1 MSDKHWA
8 DRFAAIM
15 PCGSS
20 TTSKAPTLLPDE
32 PEVIVRGD
40 GCRVWDDRGREFID
54 FRNGLGPVTLGY
66 RYPAVDEAIRRQLL
80 AGITF
85 GHPHPLECQA
95 AELLCELVPHAD
107 QARFLKTGGEALAA
121 TIRIAR
127 AATGRD
133 HIVHIGYNGWL
144 NALAPGAPPLPG
156 AEPRTL
162 PGVPAPLA
170 ALHHHAAWNDPGSV
184 QAVIDRHPGDVAAVV
199 VAADYPGMAA
209 GHEFYPQLRQ
219 LTTAAGALLIY
230 DDIVTGF
237 RIATG
242 GVQEYFGV
250 APDLAVFSKGIA
262 NGMPLS
268 AYTGRQEIMAAC
280 GPGGTSI
287 SSTFG
292 GETLS
297 LAAAIACLNTYR
309 EHDVP
314 ARLWERG
321 RRMWGGLDQIFATAG
336 LPLRTRGFA
345 PCPALTVVDGAD
357 PSVWLPAFLR
367 AAYRNGV
374 SLYTVSY
381 VNYSHSERDID
392 EALHRL
398 GKACAELADVAD
410 QLTARASSAR

>member
-1 MSDKHWA
+1 MSAQPWSE
-8 DRFAAIM
+8 RFAHIM

-32 PEVIVRGD
+32 PEVIVRGE

-66 RYPAVDEAIRRQLL
+66 RFPAVDEAIHRQLL

-107 QARFLKTGGEALAA
+107 QARFLKTGGEAIAA

-144 NALAPGAPPLPG
+144 NTLAPGAPPLPG
-156 AEPRTL
+156 AEPRQF
-162 PGVPAPLA
+162 PGVPAA
-170 ALHHHAAWNDPGSV
+170 VSALHHHARWNDPDGV
-184 QAVIDRHPGDVAAVV
+184 AAVLDRHDVAAVV
-199 VAADYPGMAA
+199 VASDYAGMAA
-209 GHEFYPQLRQ
+209 GAEFYPQLRQ
-219 LTTAAGALLIY
+219 LATAAGTLVIY

-237 RIATG
+237 RIATA

-250 APDLAVFSKGIA
+250 PPDLAVFSKGIA

-268 AYTGRQEIMAAC
+268 AYTGRREIMAAAT
-280 GPGGTSI
+280 GV

-292 GETLS
+292 GETLA
-297 LAAAIACLNTYR
+297 LAAAIACMNTYR
-309 EHDVP
+309 EQDVP
-314 ARLWERG
+314 AQLWQRG
-321 RRMWGGLDQIFATAG
+321 RQMWSGLDRIFTAAG

-345 PCPALTVVDGAD
+345 PCPALTAVDGAD
-357 PSVWLPAFLR
+357 ASVWLPAFLR

-381 VNYSHSERDID
+381 VNFSHSERDID

-398 GKACAELADVAD
+398 EKACAELADDAD
-410 QLTARASSAR
+410 QLTAQAPSAR